1 MDTLVFA
8 AVLAA
13 AFLHAAWNAALKLG
27 LDRFSSVILLAVVQ
41 ALIAIPILPFV
52 EQPLWAAWPWILA
65 SIALHVGYKIFL
77 INAYQYGDLS
87 QVYPLARG
95 AAPLLVAIVSGPVIG
110 EPLSP
115 VALVATFAIGSGVM
129 LMGLKGG
136 ADLGRMNGK
145 ALAYALGT
153 AGFTASY
160 TIVDGMGARVAQS
173 PSGFILWMV
182 VGDAVGMLIYG
193 WILRGPRALAASIAA
208 WRIGIAAGAMS
219 LGSYW
224 IAVWAFAHAPIALVA
239 ALRETSVL
247 FAVLLAVV
255 FLGERA
261 TRWRFLA
268 AAAILGGVV
277 TMRL

>member
-95 AAPLLVAIVSGPVIG
+95 SAPLLVAIVSGPVIG

-115 VALVATFAIGSGVM
+115 VALFATFAIGCGVM

-193 WILRGPRALAASIAA
+193 WILRGPGALAGSIGA

-261 TRWRFLA
+261 TRWRILA

>member
-95 AAPLLVAIVSGPVIG
+95 SAPLLVAIISGPVIG

-115 VALVATFAIGSGVM
+115 AALAATFAIGTGVI

-182 VGDAVGMLIYG
+182 VGDAIGMLIYG
-193 WILRGPRALAASIAA
+193 WLLRGPRALTASIAA

-261 TRWRFLA
+261 TPWRFVA

>member
-13 AFLHAAWNAALKLG
+13 AFLHASWNAALKLG

-52 EQPLWAAWPWILA
+52 QQPLWDAWPWILA
-65 SIALHVGYKIFL
+65 SVALHVGYKIFL

-95 AAPLLVAIVSGPVIG
+95 SAPLLVAIVSGPVIG
-110 EPLSP
+110 EPMSLT
-115 VALVATFAIGSGVM
+115 ALAATFAIGIGVI
-129 LMGLKGG
+129 LMGMKGG

-145 ALAYALGT
+145 ALAYALAT
-153 AGFTASY
+153 ACFTASY
-160 TIVDGMGARVAQS
+160 TIVDGIGARVALS

-182 VGDAVGMLIYG
+182 IGDAIGMLIYG
-193 WILRGPRALAASIAA
+193 WILRGPAALTASISA

-247 FAVLLAVV
+247 FAVLLAVI

-261 TRWRFLA
+261 TAWRFA
-268 AAAILGGVV
+268 ASAAILSGVFAI
-277 TMRL
+277 RL

>member
-13 AFLHAAWNAALKLG
+13 AFLHAGWNAALKLG

-52 EQPLWAAWPWILA
+52 AQPLWEAWPWILA
-65 SIALHVGYKIFL
+65 SVALHVGYKIFL

-95 AAPLLVAIVSGPVIG
+95 TAPLMVAIVSGPVIG
-110 EPLSP
+110 EPMSP
-115 VALVATFAIGSGVM
+115 TALAATFAIGIGVI
-129 LMGLKGG
+129 LMGMKGG
-136 ADLGRMNGK
+136 ADLGRMNSK

-153 AGFTASY
+153 AGFTATY

-182 VGDAVGMLIYG
+182 IGDAIGMLIYG
-193 WILRGPRALAASIAA
+193 WILRGPAALTASISA
-208 WRIGIAAGAMS
+208 WRIGTAAGAMS

-247 FAVLLAVV
+247 FAVLLAVL

-261 TRWRFLA
+261 TAWRFVA
-268 AAAILGGVV
+268 SAAILSGVFAIR
-277 TMRL
+277 M